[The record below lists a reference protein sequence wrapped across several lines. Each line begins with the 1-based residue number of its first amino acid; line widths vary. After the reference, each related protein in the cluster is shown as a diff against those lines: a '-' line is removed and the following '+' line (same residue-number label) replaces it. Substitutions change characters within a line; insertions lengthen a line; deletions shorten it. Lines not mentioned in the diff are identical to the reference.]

1 MAPSGFE
8 AHLIALEPDKTK
20 NREGRS
26 VPILKGDMR
35 DLLLAAKRAKDE
47 NWPDHLGSSIAKE
60 RGLLTSKFHRKT
72 PASKPGCLN

>member
-47 NWPDHLGSSIAKE
+47 NWPDSPWVFNREGKRIIDFQVS
-60 RGLLTSKFHRKT
+60 
-72 PASKPGCLN
+72 